1 MNEPLQ
7 DMGDASILERF
18 VYSAFIAKDGRLR
31 SILRFFLSIIVIVIG
46 NFVAMLFASAAGRGH
61 IFNLIYRP
69 LALVLVVGGFA
80 LLLKIADGAPGN
92 PLPAMGLSFR
102 KPGVKDAIAG
112 CGIGFALV
120 FIAYL
125 VIRFTCGV
133 TTSVTLNSRAV
144 KLLVVELVILAAGAM
159 LEEVMFRGYPFQRL
173 VESFGAVGRWAFGH
187 SGAGQDGPDERPNR
201 FGAIMAAVL
210 WSTAFGAVHLGNPD
224 ASVWSFLNTA
234 FVGLLLCFAYL
245 RTRSLWMPWGIHFA
259 WNTTLGVIFGLPVSG
274 LMEFAVVVRSKA
286 VGPKWITGGSYG
298 IEASALGTAVIVIGI
313 VVIILSVKQRKSDLL
328 KPEDVWA
335 APDGNASERIQM

>member
-7 DMGDASILERF
+7 DLGDASMFERF
-18 VYSAFIAKDGRLR
+18 VYSAFVAKDGRLR
-31 SILRFFLSIIVIVIG
+31 SILRFFLSIVVILVG
-46 NFVAMLFASAAGRGH
+46 NFVAMLVASVAGRGH

-80 LLLKIADGAPGN
+80 LLLKIADGVPGN

-102 KPGVKDAIAG
+102 KPWIKDASVG
-112 CGIGFALV
+112 CAIGFALV
-120 FIAYL
+120 FIAYV
-125 VIRFTCGV
+125 VIRITCDV
-133 TTSVTLNSRAV
+133 TATITLSSRTL
-144 KLLVVELVILAAGAM
+144 KLLIVELLILAAGAM

-173 VESFGAVGRWAFGH
+173 VESFGALGQWMFGH

-201 FGAIMAAVL
+201 FGAIIAAVL

-298 IEASALGTAVIVIGI
+298 IEASALGTAVIVVGI
-313 VVIILSVKQRKSDLL
+313 VVVLLFVKQRKID
-328 KPEDVWA
+328 PVPVEDTSA
-335 APDGNASERIQM
+335 TPNGNAPERIQM